1 VAGELRRSLSTFSSL
16 PHTLAALVPHTPV
29 AQGLSV
35 GGWRIAQVSPL
46 SLSFFLSLF
55 LSLLLVFGRFLHAEH
70 GIILKMRH

>member
-16 PHTLAALVPHTPV
+16 PHTLVALVSHTTV

-46 SLSFFLSLF
+46 SLSLSLP
-55 LSLLLVFGRFLHAEH
+55 LSLSPFSVRQISAC
-70 GIILKMRH
+70 